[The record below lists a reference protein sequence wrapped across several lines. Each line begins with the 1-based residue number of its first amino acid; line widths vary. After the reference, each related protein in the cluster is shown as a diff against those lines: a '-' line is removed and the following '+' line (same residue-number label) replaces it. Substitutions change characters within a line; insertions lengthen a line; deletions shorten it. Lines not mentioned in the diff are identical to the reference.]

1 MTTMY
6 KVKVYPESN
15 PVTRT
20 LRVLIGGDVNLDIR
34 LDENEYSYDFEVAH
48 GREFRVE
55 LKNSGAALA
64 DVVTL
69 PAHTKHQDVVK
80 EKFAI
85 FCDMEQNQ
93 VEFIDEQATPSQEEF
108 EKLAEKY
115 PIPEKERYDEDE
127 G

>member
-34 LDENEYSYDFEVAH
+34 LDENEYSYYFEVAH

-93 VEFIDEQATPSQEEF
+93 VEFMPSQEEF

-115 PIPEKERYDEDE
+115 PTPEEEWGLLWYDEDE